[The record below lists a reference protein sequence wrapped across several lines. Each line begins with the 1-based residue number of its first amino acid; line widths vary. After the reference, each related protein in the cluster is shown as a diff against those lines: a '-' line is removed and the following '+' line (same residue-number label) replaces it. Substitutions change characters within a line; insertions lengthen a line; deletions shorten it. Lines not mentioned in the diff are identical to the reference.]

1 MNIVKL
7 QKQLQNVPDSAL
19 IGYVQ
24 NPDGQVP
31 TYLALTEISRR
42 KQMRDDYQQ
51 QAAPE
56 KSVAESMVEEATG
69 IGAIPPAQ
77 PQQMP
82 MQMPPQM
89 AQAPQPQAPVQM
101 AEGGLAA
108 LDLPD
113 DMFSEESYASGGIVA
128 FEDGGEVP
136 GFYKGGMPGLSEDDV
151 AYQEALRQAEL
162 PSWMR
167 TGLDYTALL
176 PYTLGKKGID
186 YLKGRQPIYDAEQGK
201 YVLQRDLPP
210 VDTKAA
216 EDAAFKARMDR
227 GLKERAD
234 YIQANPQAAPPQ
246 VAVAQPKPNTQAAFS
261 GPYAPN
267 TNPEAIA
274 ERQAEILKNR
284 FAPAAGTTD
293 NTKPAS
299 VGSPLGIGALAY
311 KPYQV
316 DEAGFDALMPE
327 QRSMRDYAAEYKAE
341 LGEDPARAAIKEN
354 LAKMRATG
362 EKEAERA
369 PWLALAEAGL
379 GMAAGRSQFALQNIA
394 EGGKQGLKAFAE
406 SRDTLRKAEERRFE
420 LESKVAQA
428 ERAEQLASINYGA
441 DSKRA
446 DDANRRVVGLA
457 KQSDK
462 ARAAEVNA
470 RMEYDSKKD
479 AIELKLKEREIN
491 SMDKRIDKQIAA
503 TENQGL
509 RYELQNKRDSLKTA
523 LNELND
529 LIKNEQNSTN
539 PDTAK
544 LASLQTKFDSA
555 YNALYSLA
563 MQSGTGTPTGK
574 KAPIESFNLK

>member
-128 FEDGGEVP
+128 FEDGGEVKR
-136 GFYKGGMPGLSEDDV
+136 FDGLTGSLVQGLKPLTGPRD
-151 AYQEALRQAEL
+151 YRFSL
-162 PSWMR
+162 PSFS
-167 TGLDYTALL
+167 L
-176 PYTLGKKGID
+176 PSFPSTEELNAYLADPQAYLADPKK
-186 YLKGRQPIYDAEQGK
+186 YRAVAE
-201 YVLQRDLPP
+201 
-210 VDTKAA
+210 KAA
-216 EDAAFKARMDR
+216 ASNKQLD
-227 GLKERAD
+227 
-234 YIQANPQAAPPQ
+234 
-246 VAVAQPKPNTQAAFS
+246 

-267 TNPEAIA
+267 ANPEAVA
-274 ERQAEILKNR
+274 EKQAELLKNR
-284 FAPAAGTTD
+284 FAPAAGTTAD
-293 NTKPAS
+293 TKPAS

-327 QRSMRDYAAEYKAE
+327 QRSMRDYAAEFKGE
-341 LGEDPARAAIKEN
+341 LGDDPGRAAMKER
-354 LAKMRATG
+354 LAKMQATG

-369 PWLALAEAGL
+369 PWMALAEAGL
-379 GMAAGRSQFALQNIA
+379 GIAAGKSQFALQNIA
-394 EGGKQGLKAFAE
+394 EGGKQGLKSFAE
-406 SRDTLRKAEERRFE
+406 SRDNLRKAEERRFE

-428 ERAEQLASINYGA
+428 ERAEQLAAINYGA

-446 DDANRRVVGLA
+446 DDQNRRAVGLA
-457 KQSDK
+457 KQADK

-491 SMDKRIDKQIAA
+491 AMDKRIDRQIASM
-503 TENQGL
+503 ENQSQ
-509 RYELQNKRDSLKTA
+509 RNELQNRRDSLKA
-523 LNELND
+523 LLQRSSDQLKTMLPDPKNPEYVAAANEYNRYAKQLED
-529 LIKNEQNSTN
+529 LANQS
-539 PDTAK
+539 
-544 LASLQTKFDSA
+544 
-555 YNALYSLA
+555 YS
-563 MQSGTGTPTGK
+563 GWGTPK
-574 KAPIESFNLK
+574 VVKQ

>member
-7 QKQLQNVPDSAL
+7 QSQLQKLPDQAL

-31 TYLALTEISRR
+31 SYLALAELTRR
-42 KQMRDDYQQ
+42 KEMRSS
-51 QAAPE
+51 AAPQQPAPTQT
-56 KSVAESMVEEATG
+56 VADQTSAET
-69 IGAIPPAQ
+69 Q
-77 PQQMP
+77 P
-82 MQMPPQM
+82 MQGVAGLPVPEQM
-89 AQAPQPQAPVQM
+89 FNP
-101 AEGGLAA
+101 
-108 LDLPD
+108 
-113 DMFSEESYASGGIVA
+113 ESYANGGIVA
-128 FEDGGEVP
+128 FDEGGEVQRFD
-136 GFYKGGMPGLSEDDV
+136 GRTGSLVQGSMPGLSEDDV

-167 TGLDYTALL
+167 TSLDYTAFL

-186 YLKGRQPIYDAEQGK
+186 YLKGRQPVYDAEQGK

-234 YIQANPQAAPPQ
+234 YVQANPQVAAPQ
-246 VAVAQPKPNTQAAFS
+246 VAVAQPKPNAQAAFP

-267 TNPEAIA
+267 ANPEAIA
-274 ERQAEILKNR
+274 ERQAELLKNR
-284 FAPAAGTTD
+284 FASAADTTAT
-293 NTKPAS
+293 TKPAS

-311 KPYQV
+311 KPYQT
-316 DEAGFDALMPE
+316 DTAGFDALMPD
-327 QRSMRDYAAEYKAE
+327 QRGMRDYAAEFKGE
-341 LGEDPARAAIKEN
+341 LGDDPARAAMKER

-369 PWLALAEAGL
+369 PWMALAEAGL

-406 SRDTLRKAEERRFE
+406 SRDNLRKAEERRFE

-428 ERAEQLASINYGA
+428 ERAEQLAAINYGA

-479 AIELKLKEREIN
+479 AIDFKLKEREIN
-491 SMDKRIDKQIAA
+491 AMDKRIDRQIAA
-503 TENQGL
+503 TENQSI
-509 RYELQNKRDSLKTA
+509 RAELTHKRDTLKTA
-523 LNELND
+523 ITQAEKELENETKAL
-529 LIKNEQNSTN
+529 N
-539 PDTAK
+539 PDPAVIAK
-544 LASLQTKFDSA
+544 LRATVDN
-555 YNALYSLA
+555 YRNALYSMA
-563 MQSGTGTPTGK
+563 MQPSLGASSDKGALDPAGLKAFDIPNK
-574 KAPIESFNLK
+574 K

>member
-7 QKQLQNVPDSAL
+7 QSQLQKVPDQAL

-31 TYLALTEISRR
+31 SYLALAELTRR
-42 KQMRDDYQQ
+42 KEMRNS
-51 QAAPE
+51 AAPQQPAPTQT
-56 KSVAESMVEEATG
+56 VADQTIAET
-69 IGAIPPAQ
+69 Q
-77 PQQMP
+77 P
-82 MQMPPQM
+82 MQG
-89 AQAPQPQAPVQM
+89 V
-101 AEGGLAA
+101 AA
-108 LDLPD
+108 LPVPEQ
-113 DMFSEESYASGGIVA
+113 MFNPESYASGGIVA

-167 TGLDYTALL
+167 TGLDYTAFL

-186 YLKGRQPIYDAEQGK
+186 YLKGRQPVYDAEQGK

-234 YIQANPQAAPPQ
+234 YVQANPQVAAPQ
-246 VAVAQPKPNTQAAFS
+246 VAVAPPKPNAQAAFP

-267 TNPEAIA
+267 ANPEAIA
-274 ERQAEILKNR
+274 ERQAELLKNR
-284 FAPAAGTTD
+284 FAPPAGTAVA
-293 NTKPAS
+293 TKPAS

-311 KPYQV
+311 KPYQT
-316 DEAGFDALMPE
+316 DTAGFDALMPE
-327 QRSMRDYAAEYKAE
+327 QRSMRDYAAEFKDE
-341 LGEDPARAAIKEN
+341 LGDDPGRAAMKEN

-369 PWLALAEAGL
+369 PWMALAEAGL

-446 DDANRRVVGLA
+446 DDQNRRAIGLA
-457 KQSDK
+457 KQADL
-462 ARAAEVNA
+462 AREKEVNA
-470 RMEYDSKKD
+470 RMEYESKKD
-479 AIELKLKEREIN
+479 AIEFKLKEREIN
-491 SMDKRIDKQIAA
+491 AMDKRIDRQIAA
-503 TENQGL
+503 TENQSI
-509 RYELQNKRDSLKTA
+509 RAELTHKRDTLKTA
-523 LNELND
+523 ITQAEKELENETKAL
-529 LIKNEQNSTN
+529 N
-539 PDTAK
+539 PDPAVIAK
-544 LASLQTKFDSA
+544 LRATVDT
-555 YNALYSLA
+555 YRNALYNMSMQPSLGA
-563 MQSGTGTPTGK
+563 SSDKGALDPAGLKAFDRPNK
-574 KAPIESFNLK
+574 K